1 MNKIFN
7 TFSAVLLFAC
17 LVSAP
22 VKAQIPHLVFHAEL
36 SGSEAI
42 PAVNTNGKALVSF
55 IFSPDR
61 SKVTVSGMLVNLDGA
76 VTEAKIHLGITGE
89 TGPEILDLMPVISG
103 RDIVGQLN
111 TPPGLLQNLLLNG
124 VYAEISTSAHPM
136 GEIRGQFVC
145 ETDMDYESMLT
156 GGQVIPPTGSN
167 AIAFGGIHFPLGS
180 HDLAYAFIFRGL
192 SSAITEVSIMEGN
205 TVVTYMPNMAAGL
218 IQGIIDLDTINSD
231 FLLKAREGK
240 YDILI
245 KTVNFPQGEI
255 RGKLNHVGFFGS
267 VAPIN
272 SVQIPPPA
280 PFSTGFGFSHSNLNG
295 ALTQLTTTAF
305 INNLQPTSVKIH
317 IAAPGQV
324 GPELATMDPTAI
336 PGLYTKTYNITEA
349 QLTDFAQGRLYINVT
364 TAAYPNGELRGVMKN
379 TLRKAYAFDLCG
391 AQMVPPT
398 NSNALGI
405 AVASVDQAN
414 CYLHYKLITD
424 DLASVPVDGYFAQGA
439 VGINGIAFHAID
451 NTAPVITGSHEIM
464 AVLGP
469 IIEASGT
476 YLQIGSTDFPNGE
489 IRGQVRRG
497 YSCPE
502 VVVTV
507 TELNNISQV
516 TASPV
521 PLQEVLNIGLESGS
535 AFEGRLVMHD
545 IMGVPAL
552 TQTVQIVAGKQTIQI
567 QTNNLPKGIY
577 TLSMEIP
584 GQNTGM
590 LLKKVLKVE

>member
-1 MNKIFN
+1 
-7 TFSAVLLFAC
+7 L
-17 LVSAP
+17 
-22 VKAQIPHLVFHAEL
+22 E
-36 SGSEAI
+36 
-42 PAVNTNGKALVSF
+42 
-55 IFSPDR
+55 
-61 SKVTVSGMLVNLDGA
+61 TV
-76 VTEAKIHLGITGE
+76 I
-89 TGPEILDLMPVISG
+89 
-103 RDIVGQLN
+103 
-111 TPPGLLQNLLLNG
+111 
-124 VYAEISTSAHPM
+124 
-136 GEIRGQFVC
+136 
-145 ETDMDYESMLT
+145 
-156 GGQVIPPTGSN
+156 
-167 AIAFGGIHFPLGS
+167 
-180 HDLAYAFIFRGL
+180 
-192 SSAITEVSIMEGN
+192 
-205 TVVTYMPNMAAGL
+205 
-218 IQGIIDLDTINSD
+218 
-231 FLLKAREGK
+231 
-240 YDILI
+240 
-245 KTVNFPQGEI
+245 
-255 RGKLNHVGFFGS
+255 
-267 VAPIN
+267 
-272 SVQIPPPA
+272 
-280 PFSTGFGFSHSNLNG
+280 
-295 ALTQLTTTAF
+295 
-305 INNLQPTSVKIH
+305 
-317 IAAPGQV
+317 
-324 GPELATMDPTAI
+324 
-336 PGLYTKTYNITEA
+336 
-349 QLTDFAQGRLYINVT
+349 LTDFAQGRLYINVT

-476 YLQIGSTDFPNGE
+476 YLQIGSMDFPNGE

-590 LLKKVLKVE
+590 LLKKVLNTT